1 MLYSDEETESAPEF
15 KTKKK
20 KKKKKTLLPLTV
32 PVASGDGLPVEW

>member
-15 KTKKK
+15 KTVTNKKN
-20 KKKKKTLLPLTV
+20 KKTLLPRTV

>member
-15 KTKKK
+15 KTE
-20 KKKKKTLLPLTV
+20 KKKKTLLPLTV